1 MLKAIRPSSQPS
13 KGESFTMFVVQTRI
27 LVLRVLLFALLT
39 FLSTGALYAQS
50 VNTTERSVTKLFE
63 GVYVIRHPD
72 APDDFPQGNTTV
84 IIGDRE
90 VLVVDSCYLPSSAR
104 EDIAQI
110 KQWTTKPVRYLFN
123 THWHNDHVHGNKAYL
138 EAFPDLQILAHIET
152 QKQMDGFIPS
162 NMIRFAEFNATQKQ
176 LLETGKEQ
184 DGTLLTEARKKT
196 IAATLA
202 GRERVWEEFK
212 SFVYQSPTMTFDK
225 EFVVNL
231 GNREVQ
237 IKHLG
242 RGNTAGDAIVYLP
255 KEKILIAGDL
265 LDYPVPYLGGGFPS
279 ELIQTLKRMS
289 QLDVETLVPG
299 HGDLLRKGFYRNYL
313 NLVIDFVSAIVT
325 QVRKEIYRVGNSSRN
340 LDKVRE
346 GVEKNLDLAA
356 WRQKFAG
363 DNNDN
368 RVFFDSFSLIGVITA
383 AYREMW
389 GM

>member
-1 MLKAIRPSSQPS
+1 MRFAQTFIILLIKAS
-13 KGESFTMFVVQTRI
+13 V
-27 LVLRVLLFALLT
+27 VLLSFCAT
-39 FLSTGALYAQS
+39 TLYAQS
-50 VNTTERSVTKLFE
+50 VNTTERSVTKLVE
-63 GVYVIRHPD
+63 GIYVIRHPE

-110 KQWTTKPVRYLFN
+110 KQWTNKPVRYLFN
-123 THWHNDHVHGNKAYL
+123 THWHNDHVHGNKAYMD
-138 EAFPDLQILAHIET
+138 AFPGLQIVAHIET

-162 NMIRFAEFNATQKQ
+162 NMVRFAEFNATQRQ
-176 LLETGKEQ
+176 MLESGKEQ
-184 DGTLLTEARKKT
+184 DGKPLTEERKKA

-212 SFVYQSPTMTFDK
+212 TFVYQSPTVTFDN
-225 EFVVNL
+225 EFTVNL

-237 IKHLG
+237 MKHLG

-255 KEKILIAGDL
+255 KEKILLAGDL

-279 ELIQTLKRMS
+279 ELIQTLKGMA
-289 QLDVETLVPG
+289 QLDAETLVPG
-299 HGDLLRKGFYRNYL
+299 HGDLLRNKFYRNYL
-313 NLVIDFVSAIVT
+313 NLVIDFVSAIVA
-325 QVRKEIYRVGNSSRN
+325 QVRKEVYRLGNGSRN

-346 GVEKNLDLAA
+346 GVEKALDLPA

-383 AYREMW
+383 AYREAW
-389 GM
+389 GL